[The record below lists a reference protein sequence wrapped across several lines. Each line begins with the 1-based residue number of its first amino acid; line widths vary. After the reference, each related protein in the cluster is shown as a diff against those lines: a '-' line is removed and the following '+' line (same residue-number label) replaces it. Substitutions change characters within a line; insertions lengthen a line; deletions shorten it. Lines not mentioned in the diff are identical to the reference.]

1 MSQIDS
7 ELIKTLINEGL
18 LEFFIVSQIS
28 SDNLL
33 TKENIE
39 IRINNIELIKESLVS
54 LNIGDKGNYLD
65 MLSMSLN
72 ILLNELAELEK
83 K

>member
-39 IRINNIELIKESLVS
+39 IRINNIELIKESLIS